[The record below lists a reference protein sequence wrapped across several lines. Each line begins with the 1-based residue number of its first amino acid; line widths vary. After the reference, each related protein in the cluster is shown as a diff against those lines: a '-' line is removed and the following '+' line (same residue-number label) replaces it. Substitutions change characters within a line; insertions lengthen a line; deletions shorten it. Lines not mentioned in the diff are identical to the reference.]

1 MLNKFE
7 EVTTLRVVWIEIGCT
22 GAVQTQRL
30 VTTLRVVWI
39 EIEEE
44 RDVMVAEFVTTLRVV
59 WIEIFLVFP

>member
-1 MLNKFE
+1 M
-7 EVTTLRVVWIEIGCT
+7 VWIEIGCT